1 MSGKTRE
8 RKKFVI
14 NTSASTSVE
23 KLATAMSSDQDALK
37 QEMEANRVDGIPAP
51 VDFSKLTGTDA
62 EKLKQLEEMVH
73 SADRRLDGE
82 VQSAQTRYVIVVGSI
97 LRHIDEN
104 DLTAKASTGLSFGQ
118 YVWDRFRIRYR
129 RARQLIEAAPI
140 VSEVVAAQVLP
151 SPNESQALAIAG
163 FLHTRG
169 REAAVQVVGSIE
181 TAGQKVTAERL
192 TEAITA
198 YELSLIPA
206 QPQLERA
213 ATSTQGEQPSTSN
226 DEQQPEDE
234 EKADDEILDGE
245 LVIEPLTAQELR
257 QAVSRRSLDL
267 ANALGRGR
275 FTPGEIQRVL
285 AEAFI
290 DTSDPAVYKAVLR
303 RLRNTD

>member
-14 NTSASTSVE
+14 DTSVGTSVE
-23 KLATAMSSDQDALK
+23 KLATAMSSDQEALK
-37 QEMEANRVDGIPAP
+37 QEMEDNRVDGIPAP

-62 EKLKQLEEMVH
+62 DKLKQLEEMVH
-73 SADRRLDGE
+73 TADQRLDGE
-82 VQSAQTRYVIVVGSI
+82 IQSAQTRYVIVVGSI

-104 DLTAKASTGLSFGQ
+104 NLTAKASTGLTFAQ

-140 VSEVVAAQVLP
+140 VSEVVAAKVLP

-169 REAAVQVVGSIE
+169 PDVARQVVGSIE
-181 TAGQKVTAERL
+181 KAGQKVTAERL
-192 TEAITA
+192 TEAINA
-198 YELSLIPA
+198 YELSLIPS

-213 ATSTQGEQPSTSN
+213 ATPADGEKPSNGEQQTN
-226 DEQQPEDE
+226 E
-234 EKADDEILDGE
+234 EKDDHEILEGE
-245 LVIEPLTAQELR
+245 LVVEPLTAKELR

-275 FTPGEIQRVL
+275 FTPGEIQRIL

-290 DTSDPAVYKAVLR
+290 DSSDPAVYKAVLR
-303 RLRNTD
+303 RLRNAD